1 MRAICLFSGGLDSML
16 AVKVMQ
22 EQDIEVIAV
31 NFNFG
36 LGSAVDRRAH
46 LEKVAKEVGVELV
59 IADVRKDY
67 IEKVLFNPKHGYG
80 SAFNPCIDCHG
91 NMFKWAKEYMDKYDA
106 QFVISGEVL
115 NERPMSQR
123 KDAMIKVEELSGL
136 KGFVLRPLSA
146 KFFEPS
152 IPELNGWVD
161 REKLLDIEG
170 RSRKRQYELIEKYGI
185 EYFES
190 PGGGC
195 LLTDEYMATKLRDY
209 IKYDS
214 FGVEDINVIKY
225 GRHFRISEKAK
236 LVVGRNKEDNDKIE
250 AIENSKFYKIHL
262 PKDLIGPVC
271 LLSKTATKDDKE
283 IAARI
288 ILTYAKTKQN
298 EAYTICFDDEC
309 ISTTPYESKERARE
323 TMLV

>member
-22 EQDIEVIAV
+22 EQGIEVIAV

-36 LGSAVDRRAH
+36 LGSTVDRRAH
-46 LEKVAKEVGVELV
+46 LKKVADEVGAEL
-59 IADVRKDY
+59 ILADVRKEY
-67 IEKVLFNPKHGYG
+67 LENVLFTPKHGYG

-91 NMFKWAKEYMDKYDA
+91 NMFRWAKEYMDKYDA
-106 QFVISGEVL
+106 KFVISGEVL

-123 KDAMIKVEELSGL
+123 KDAMMKVEEISGL
-136 KGFVLRPLSA
+136 KGYVLRPLSA

-152 IPELNGWVD
+152 IPELEGWVD

-170 RSRKRQYELIEKYGI
+170 RSRKRQFELVEKYGI

-195 LLTDEYMATKLRDY
+195 LLTDDFMATKLNDF
-209 IKYDS
+209 IKYDK
-214 FGVEDINVIKY
+214 FTVEDINVIKY

-236 LVVGRNKEDNDKIE
+236 LVVGRNHEDNEKLD
-250 AIENSKFYKIHL
+250 AVENSKFYKVYS
-262 PKDLIGPVC
+262 IGKSMRV
-271 LLSKTATKDDKE
+271 
-283 IAARI
+283 
-288 ILTYAKTKQN
+288 
-298 EAYTICFDDEC
+298 
-309 ISTTPYESKERARE
+309 
-323 TMLV
+323 